1 MNRIWKHLKT
11 WKENIFG
18 QNKKTK
24 GSFLWKYGRPKISH
38 PSTNHSSTHR
48 TWKKLVHRIS
58 KLSACVLAFL
68 TFTIYISVFHKLK
81 FVLLLGIIMWYSYLV
96 LHILDVDFL
105 RVFCFKLTKRKFFI
119 LYLILDKDWK
129 KWSRKR
135 TKKFSICVNKVNG
148 FKCNWTMVM

>member
-1 MNRIWKHLKT
+1 MKRKHIWTKQKNQRVFSLKIRQT
-11 WKENIFG
+11 KNFTSFNKSQLHT
-18 QNKKTK
+18 QNMKKIGPPYFKTQCLRL
-24 GSFLWKYGRPKISH
+24 SFPD
-38 PSTNHSSTHR
+38 
-48 TWKKLVHRIS
+48 
-58 KLSACVLAFL
+58 
-68 TFTIYISVFHKLK
+68 FHYLHIC
-81 FVLLLGIIMWYSYLV
+81 FSQTEIRIIMWYSYLV

-135 TKKFSICVNKVNG
+135 TKKFSICGNKVND